1 MMVPVATVLVLD
13 DDPATVLVLSEL
25 LARLGHKVLRAT
37 DLQDALDMAKDS
49 APSLAIVDYH
59 LEDGSTGIDFIK
71 KARQHPPN
79 ARMPVIMISAQPP
92 QRFANEIAG
101 VARFMLLLKPVGKDA
116 LGTAVQD
123 MLDPR
128 P

>member
-1 MMVPVATVLVLD
+1 MATVLVLD
-13 DDPATVLVLSEL
+13 DDHAQVLVLSEL
-25 LARLGHKVLRAT
+25 LTRLGHKVLRAT
-37 DLQDALDMAKDS
+37 DPREALDLAQQN

-59 LEDGSTGIDFIK
+59 LEDGSTGVEFIK
-71 KARQHPPN
+71 KARSHQN
-79 ARMPVIMISAQPP
+79 IARMPVIMISAQPP

-101 VARFMLLLKPVGKDA
+101 VSRFMLLLKPIGRDA